1 LSPFRSR
8 QASRPRVRRSRSC
21 AHCRGWYPGIDRP
34 GDGGRGAGLAAPFGK
49 NKPARGQAAC
59 LGRGAEVAGCRVV
72 VANKPQD
79 AALGFLQQTHPDS
92 KDLLSVSTSKRHRY
106 DQEPPPVDLADI
118 GEPRADAWHRNGSAV
133 QRVAPRKGARLGQ
146 ADFVDAIARPVAA
159 FVMRSLPCFVAGGV
173 CLCTQSCQSK
183 NRGAGLHHHV
193 HG

>member
-1 LSPFRSR
+1 MRPLS
-8 QASRPRVRRSRSC
+8 AKTSRP
-21 AHCRGWYPGIDRP
+21 
-34 GDGGRGAGLAAPFGK
+34 
-49 NKPARGQAAC
+49 RGQAAC

-79 AALGFLQQTHPDS
+79 AALRFLQQTHPDS

-133 QRVAPRKGARLGQ
+133 QRVAPRKGARLGL

-159 FVMRSLPCFVAGGV
+159 FVMRSLPCFVAGAFAYALNPAKARTAVQG
-173 CLCTQSCQSK
+173 CIIMSMAEPRKLWLTHYASLHQREIIASASCADQ
-183 NRGAGLHHHV
+183 ADFA
-193 HG
+193 